1 MFRVGL
7 TGGIGSGKTLISS
20 IFEKLGVSVYNADSA
35 ARKLM
40 NSDAGLK
47 SGIVSLFGDQAY
59 GKDGLNR
66 QYLADSVFG
75 DEEKLAGLNKIVH
88 PAVRLDFVR
97 WSALQIGSPYVI
109 EEAAILFESG
119 ASQEMNFSVLVYA
132 PEELRISRV
141 MKRDGV
147 GREAVQRRMGHQLS
161 EEEKI
166 KMADHVL
173 FNDGKEMLLPQVIDL
188 HNKIL
193 TSIE

>member
-7 TGGIGSGKTLISS
+7 TGGIGSGKTLVSS
-20 IFEKLGVSVYNADSA
+20 IFEKLCVPVYYADTA
-35 ARKLM
+35 ARDLM

-47 SGIVSLFGDQAY
+47 DDIVSLFGDQAY

-66 QYLADSVFG
+66 QYLAGSVFG
-75 DEEKLAGLNKIVH
+75 DPVKLAGLNRLVH
-88 PAVRLDFVR
+88 PAVRLDFKR
-97 WSALQIGSPYVI
+97 WTAEQSGSLYVI

-119 ASQEMNFSVLVYA
+119 ASQEMNLSVLVYA

-147 GREAVQRRMGHQLS
+147 DREAVQRRMGHQLS
-161 EEEKI
+161 EEEKME
-166 KMADHVL
+166 KADFVL
-173 FNDGKEMLLPQVIDL
+173 INDGKEMLLPQVIEL

-193 TSIE
+193 NSIE